1 MDEFM
6 FVRTHKSVLSTH
18 IQKMEAE
25 ENIGQVGTSNAPF
38 SGESSPWLHVQTK
51 WPQRTSTA
59 AWLLLVYMVTNKDLI
74 SKPKKKGKEEL
85 YR

>member
-1 MDEFM
+1 MSRTRKVVTSMDEFM

-38 SGESSPWLHVQTK
+38 SGESSP
-51 WPQRTSTA
+51 
-59 AWLLLVYMVTNKDLI
+59 
-74 SKPKKKGKEEL
+74 
-85 YR
+85 